1 MLFNSFQFIVFFPLV
16 CVLYYTVP
24 RKFTKLFLLIMSYLL
39 YMNWIPIY
47 ALLLLYV
54 TMVTYLGALNIY
66 TLNNDKQKK
75 QRVIIIALLT
85 IIPLLLFKYYNF
97 INNNI
102 ITLLSIFHL
111 RIELPGLNWAIP
123 VGISFFTFQAYGYL
137 MEVYYKKIE
146 PEFNLLNYMLFVS
159 FFPQIASGPI
169 SKGESLLPQIKAGRI
184 FNSEKVVE
192 GMKFIL
198 WGMFMKVVLAD
209 RIAIY
214 ANTVLDNYEYQ
225 SGISCFVASICY
237 TIQIYGDFAGYS
249 LLAVGTGKV
258 MGFDLVNNF
267 NRPYFATSITEFW
280 RRWHISLTQW
290 LTAYIYIPLGGNRCS
305 KLRCYTNIFVTFLI
319 SGLWHGANWTF
330 IFWGW
335 LHGLFQI
342 IEKHIGLN
350 SIPTNIWQRFFR
362 IFLTFIIV
370 NFAWIAFRMP
380 TIADAFAIYSK
391 IFTDFKGTLFI
402 PGDKTTII
410 FILFALSLLIFK
422 EITDEYYPKSF
433 KIMNSTNTIIRW
445 CGYLSMVVIIL
456 LLGVFD
462 AGQFI
467 YVSF

>member
-1 MLFNSFQFIVFFPLV
+1 
-16 CVLYYTVP
+16 
-24 RKFTKLFLLIMSYLL
+24 MSYLL
-39 YMNWIPIY
+39 YMNWIPVY

-66 TLNNDKQKK
+66 TLNENKQRR
-75 QRVIIIALLT
+75 QRVIFIALLT
-85 IIPLLLFKYYNF
+85 VIPLLLFKYYNF

-102 ITLLSIFHL
+102 ITLLSVFHL

-146 PEFNLLNYMLFVS
+146 PEFNLLNYMLFIS

-184 FNSEKVVE
+184 FNPGKIVE

-214 ANTVLDNYEYQ
+214 ANTVLDNYEHQ

-258 MGFDLVNNF
+258 MGFDLINNF
-267 NRPYFATSITEFW
+267 NRPYFAASITEFW

-305 KLRCYTNIFVTFLI
+305 KLRCYINIFFTFLV

-342 IEKHIGLN
+342 IEKHTGLSSTPIN
-350 SIPTNIWQRFFR
+350 MWERGFR

-380 TIADAFAIYSK
+380 TITDTFAIYSK
-391 IFTDFKGTLFI
+391 IFTDFNGSLFI

-410 FILFALSLLIFK
+410 LILFALLLLIIK
-422 EITDEYYPKSF
+422 EITDEYYPKLF
-433 KIMNSTNTIIRW
+433 NIMNSTNTIIRW

-462 AGQFI
+462 ASQFI